1 MFTFF
6 CLLFSVFFQ
15 ILAQHEQ
22 REWWWCLFLWSYF
35 VSKERRLWRYS
46 QELKRNCNYMHF
58 WELDS
63 LSLSPFE
70 FIVLRKKV
78 KNDLTKVWKWGT
90 FFYYYLLSISL
101 NIFQIC
107 ELFLTHLSLWSGKPR
122 FNVHS
127 NDRCAE

>member
-1 MFTFF
+1 MIVFIF
-6 CLLFSVFFQ
+6 CLLFGFWPTMN
-15 ILAQHEQ
+15 
-22 REWWWCLFLWSYF
+22 RENDDDAYFYGPILFLKRGDFGGTLRS
-35 VSKERRLWRYS
+35 WREIAIICIS
-46 QELKRNCNYMHF
+46 ENWTH
-58 WELDS
+58 S

-107 ELFLTHLSLWSGKPR
+107 ELFLTHLSLWSDQDLIYIPMKDVQ
-122 FNVHS
+122 NKK
-127 NDRCAE
+127 

>member
-6 CLLFSVFFQ
+6 VYFSQFFFRFWPNMN
-15 ILAQHEQ
+15 
-22 REWWWCLFLWSYF
+22 RENDDDAYFYGPILFLKRGDFGGTLRS
-35 VSKERRLWRYS
+35 WREIAIICIS
-46 QELKRNCNYMHF
+46 ENWTH
-58 WELDS
+58 
-63 LSLSPFE
+63 SLSPFE